1 MSKSIVL
8 YMHVHQPWRVRHYS
22 AFDTA
27 VDHNY
32 WYENSPH
39 SGADN
44 ARILRKVAHKSYI
57 PTNAL
62 LLEMLNQHPEFKV
75 SLSIT
80 GTFLEQAEQFMPE
93 LIDSFK
99 ALVDTGRVEI
109 IGETYYHSLAFF
121 YNRVEFERQ
130 VDLHAQKIESVFG
143 VKPTAFRNTE
153 LAYNNDLGRW
163 ADENGYKAI
172 IAEGWD
178 SVLGWRSPN
187 YIYQPINTEKV
198 RLLLKNYKLSD
209 DMAFRFSNRDW
220 KDWPLTMDKYGRWL
234 DAEPGSPVVNLFVD
248 YETFGEHQWE
258 DTGIFNFLRQL
269 PHEWLSRPDHTF
281 MTISEAAEAYEP
293 KDYIDMPH
301 TVTWADTERDLSA
314 WLGNRMQQES
324 QHYIYSMEPA
334 IMATGDTNLIGDW
347 RRLTTSDH
355 PYYMSTKYWN
365 DGDVHAYFSPYSSP
379 YDAFLYYM
387 NAVRDVRFRLMQH
400 HNNKLKG

>member
-1 MSKSIVL
+1 MSKAIVL

-22 AFDTA
+22 AFDTGT
-27 VDHNY
+27 DHNY
-32 WYENSPH
+32 WNETSSH

-44 ARILRKVAHKSYI
+44 ARILRKVAEKSYF
-57 PTNAL
+57 PTNAVL
-62 LLEMLNQHPEFKV
+62 LDMLQTHPDFKL

-80 GTFLEQAEQFMPE
+80 GTFLEQAEQYLPE

-109 IGETYYHSLAFF
+109 VGETYYHSLAFF

-130 VDLHAQKIESVFG
+130 VEQHAKKIKEIFG
-143 VKPTAFRNTE
+143 VEPTAFRNTE

-163 ADENGYKAI
+163 ADERGYKAI

-178 SVLGWRSPN
+178 NILGWRSPN
-187 YIYQPINTEKV
+187 YVYQPTETSNV

-209 DMAFRFSNRDW
+209 DMAFRFSNRNW
-220 KDWPLTMDKYGRWL
+220 NEWPLTMDKYANWL
-234 DAEPGSPVVNLFVD
+234 DAEPDSPLVNLFVD

-269 PHEWLSRPDHTF
+269 PHDWLNRPDHTF
-281 MTISEAAEAYEP
+281 MTVSEAAGSYESQGS
-293 KDYIDMPH
+293 IDMPH

-324 QHYIYSMEPA
+324 QHYIYSMESD
-334 IMATGDTNLIGDW
+334 IMRTGDVHLIGDW

-379 YDAFLYYM
+379 FDAFLYYM
-387 NAVRDVRFRLMQH
+387 NAVRDVKFRLLQH
-400 HNNKLKG
+400 QRAQRGE

>member
-1 MSKSIVL
+1 
-8 YMHVHQPWRVRHYS
+8 
-22 AFDTA
+22 
-27 VDHNY
+27 
-32 WYENSPH
+32 
-39 SGADN
+39 
-44 ARILRKVAHKSYI
+44 
-57 PTNAL
+57 
-62 LLEMLNQHPEFKV
+62 
-75 SLSIT
+75 
-80 GTFLEQAEQFMPE
+80 
-93 LIDSFK
+93 
-99 ALVDTGRVEI
+99 
-109 IGETYYHSLAFF
+109 
-121 YNRVEFERQ
+121 
-130 VDLHAQKIESVFG
+130 
-143 VKPTAFRNTE
+143 
-153 LAYNNDLGRW
+153 
-163 ADENGYKAI
+163 
-172 IAEGWD
+172 
-178 SVLGWRSPN
+178 
-187 YIYQPINTEKV
+187 
-198 RLLLKNYKLSD
+198 
-209 DMAFRFSNRDW
+209 MAFRFSNRDW